1 MRILMVCTSGKTSY
15 NVLRYSSDCHNLGA
29 GSICGGLLAFGG
41 GGGGIVQEIE
51 SPDFRSLEVCIS
63 VTVAV
68 RFVFI

>member
-1 MRILMVCTSGKTSY
+1 MGE
-15 NVLRYSSDCHNLGA
+15 
-29 GSICGGLLAFGG
+29 
-41 GGGGIVQEIE
+41 GGIVQEIE

>member
-1 MRILMVCTSGKTSY
+1 MVCTSGKTSY
-15 NVLRYSSDCHNLGA
+15 NVLRYSCDCHNLGA
-29 GSICGGLLAFGG
+29 GSICEGLLTFGG
-41 GGGGIVQEIE
+41 GGGRIVQEIE